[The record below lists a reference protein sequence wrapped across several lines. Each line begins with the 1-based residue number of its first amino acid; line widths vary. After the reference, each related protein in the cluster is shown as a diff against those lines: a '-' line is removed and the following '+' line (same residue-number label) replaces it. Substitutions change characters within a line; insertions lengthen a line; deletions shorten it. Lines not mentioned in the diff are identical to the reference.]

1 MNEVLAVFVYC
12 VPDEEWRSFFCFLEI
27 MRRLEKNFA
36 SGGEKLGSIGN
47 AIVKYNDLLKKT
59 DSKLF

>member
-1 MNEVLAVFVYC
+1 MNEVLAVFVYSL
-12 VPDEEWRSFFCFLEI
+12 VEEWRSFFCFLEL

-47 AIVKYNDLLKKT
+47 AIIKYNDVL
-59 DSKLF
+59 